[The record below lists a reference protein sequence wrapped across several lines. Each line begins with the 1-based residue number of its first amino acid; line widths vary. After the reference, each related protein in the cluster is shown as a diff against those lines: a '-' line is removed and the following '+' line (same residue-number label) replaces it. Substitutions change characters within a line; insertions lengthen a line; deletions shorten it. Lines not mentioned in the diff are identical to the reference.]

1 MRFQR
6 AKSSGRF
13 CTSWHTGGPTNGQ
26 ATVAFNLMVPSGVAR
41 VAISEFPGRER
52 VTACRCLPERC
63 GGSGATFVQDAGL
76 SLSGSGACGD
86 IRPATPV
93 ASSTTAATT
102 TTAFA
107 LSRNASG
114 RSTTTTLIL
123 LWVVRR
129 GVEIVPGFLEGRY
142 WAILHSP
149 RAGPSGS
156 ARGGSRNRDRR
167 PGHGR
172 FPDAR
177 PEGFSILQ
185 GRLPCGKV
193 GWEGGTCP

>member
-13 CTSWHTGGPTNGQ
+13 CTSWHTWWPTNVQ
-26 ATVAFNLMVPSGVAR
+26 ATVAFDPMVPSGVAR

-114 RSTTTTLIL
+114 RSCNYDPDPALGGPA
-123 LWVVRR
+123 RR
-129 GVEIVPGFLEGRY
+129 GNRARIFGGKVLGHPSFTEGR
-142 WAILHSP
+142 P
-149 RAGPSGS
+149 ERE
-156 ARGGSRNRDRR
+156 R
-167 PGHGR
+167 PWR
-172 FPDAR
+172 IA
-177 PEGFSILQ
+177 
-185 GRLPCGKV
+185 K
-193 GWEGGTCP
+193 